1 MVYGISSS
9 SSAETD
15 KGTAVIKSN
24 TLFLE
29 EIQRRI
35 LLKEHSQGACASIFS
50 PRNTSIMILN
60 YSNLYREFATST

>member
-15 KGTAVIKSN
+15 KGTALIKSN